1 MRFEIHTCFNMNIR
15 ILLLSLFSVLFLTE
29 ISAQKVHESPYET
42 DLITDGIWVTG
53 GIGLNAL
60 GVILIQEKEGL
71 TETELNN
78 LSREDVWKI
87 DRWAAGNFSE
97 QADNISY
104 IPFYGS
110 FALPFLLMLNENE
123 RSHAGQLAVLY
134 VEAMATTGAL
144 YSITSALV
152 QRSRPLVYNSQVPKE
167 VRMSSG
173 EQMSFFA
180 GHTAAT
186 ASATFFAAKIFN
198 DFNPDSPLRPYV
210 WTAAAL
216 IPATAGYLRLR
227 AGKHFLTDNLIGFAV
242 GAASGILIPEIHK
255 KKNKNLQIYTVV
267 NINHGGLNI
276 NSQGIGVSYTF

>member
-1 MRFEIHTCFNMNIR
+1 MYYKI
-15 ILLLSLFSVLFLTE
+15 ILLALFNFFIFSKVPAQQ
-29 ISAQKVHESPYET
+29 ISGSPYET
-42 DLITDGIWVTG
+42 DLLTDGIWVTG
-53 GIGLNAL
+53 GIGLNVL

-71 TETELNN
+71 TEAEFNN

-87 DRWAAGNFSE
+87 DRWAAGNYSE
-97 QADNISY
+97 QADNASY
-104 IPFYGS
+104 IPMFGS

-123 RSHAGQLAVLY
+123 RSHAGQLAVLL
-134 VEAMATTGAL
+134 VESMATTGAL
-144 YSITSALV
+144 YSITAALV
-152 QRSRPLVYNSQVPKE
+152 HKSRPLVYNSNVPKE
-167 VRMSSG
+167 MRMSND
-173 EQMSFFA
+173 EQRSFFA

-186 ASATFFAAKIFN
+186 ASATFFAAKVFN

-227 AGKHFLTDNLIGFAV
+227 AGKHFLTDNLVGFAV

-267 NINHGGLNI
+267 NLNHGGFNI